1 MSASEPPGEA
11 LLGTVLAGR
20 YRIDKLLGTG
30 GMGAVYRAEHVH
42 MKKAVA
48 VKVLH
53 REMTLF
59 PEVVA
64 RFEREAVVAARIAH
78 PNVAAA
84 TDFGRLDDGA
94 FYLVLEFVEGRSLG
108 KLIEELGRVPEE
120 RALRITRQIAA
131 ALAAAHKAEVVHR
144 DLKPDNVMLV
154 AKEDGQDF
162 VKVLDFGIAKIKLE
176 EASDQPALTQAGTVF
191 GTPEYMSPEQ
201 ARGDLV
207 DARADLYTLGMML
220 YEMLAGQSP
229 FKDDDLVVIL
239 TRHLTMD
246 PPPLPADVS
255 QGANDLAMQ
264 LLKKSPADRLQTAD
278 QVIERLDV
286 LLGVSPPP
294 SAVSPQSSL
303 GPASAA
309 AVPAASVRTDTVVAK
324 AAYAPTMLNVA
335 TAAKRSA
342 GEIVRAVSLRALPL
356 LQKPVHIR
364 GKDYPLWMP
373 LSAIG
378 GLVVVGFVVSLWM
391 LSGERVVS
399 AVDGKTVVE
408 AVSVPRDDELKK
420 LVERAESGDRTALAE
435 LNARDE
441 GDRSGIEWRALGH
454 GYASIDEFPAALRAY
469 RAGIAAHAG
478 LAHDPMVVAD
488 LRRAI
493 EREETSEGALDLT
506 LTALGATGADLV
518 YALWESSKGSPQKS
532 ALNKRLKVLLDSDKV
547 WAKASP
553 ALQILI
559 ELPRVQKADRC
570 KGVKEILPRVIE
582 LADQRAVPILKR
594 FKDRRGCGFLGLSD
608 CFGCLRRGEE
618 LKQAIEAAESREAPE
633 FFGITAPE
641 KPASP
646 ANPR

>member
-1 MSASEPPGEA
+1 
-11 LLGTVLAGR
+11 
-20 YRIDKLLGTG
+20 
-30 GMGAVYRAEHVH
+30 
-42 MKKAVA
+42 
-48 VKVLH
+48 
-53 REMTLF
+53 
-59 PEVVA
+59 
-64 RFEREAVVAARIAH
+64 
-78 PNVAAA
+78 
-84 TDFGRLDDGA
+84 
-94 FYLVLEFVEGRSLG
+94 
-108 KLIEELGRVPEE
+108 
-120 RALRITRQIAA
+120 
-131 ALAAAHKAEVVHR
+131 
-144 DLKPDNVMLV
+144 
-154 AKEDGQDF
+154 
-162 VKVLDFGIAKIKLE
+162 
-176 EASDQPALTQAGTVF
+176 VF

-255 QGANDLAMQ
+255 QGASDLAMQ
-264 LLKKSPADRLQTAD
+264 LLKKLPADRLQTAD

-309 AVPAASVRTDTVVAK
+309 AAPAASVRTDTVVAK

-335 TAAKRSA
+335 SAAKRSA
-342 GEIVRAVSLRALPL
+342 GEIVRAVSMRALPVL
-356 LQKPVHIR
+356 KKPVQIR
-364 GKDYPLWMP
+364 GKDYPLWLP

-469 RAGIAAHAG
+469 KAGIAAHAG
-478 LAHDPMVVAD
+478 LAHDPIVVAD

-493 EREETSEGALDLT
+493 EREETSESALDLT
-506 LTALGATGADLV
+506 LSSLGSTGADLV
-518 YALWESSKGSPQKS
+518 YALWESSRGSPQKS
-532 ALNKRLKVLLDSDKV
+532 ALSRRLKALVDGDKL
-547 WAKASP
+547 WQKASP

-559 ELPRVQKADRC
+559 ELPRVQKADGC
-570 KGVKEILPRVIE
+570 KGVKEMLPRVTE
-582 LADQRAVPILKR
+582 LADARAVAVLKR

-608 CFGCLRRGEE
+608 CYSCLRRGDD
-618 LKQAIEAAESREAPE
+618 LSKAMAAAEARDAPE

-641 KPASP
+641 KPASS